1 MTPGWRSSS
10 ASGRE
15 RTRSRR
21 AATTSCAPPRASW
34 ARMRGATTST
44 PIRTRARCSATTC
57 IRCRARSPRASAP
70 RRCSRPGTPRST
82 WRRSTT
88 CGSARR
94 CATAATSTR
103 PAKCCR
109 SMAASGSSTNPM
121 SFPASEI
128 DVSARPGS
136 VAELVAAGSIE
147 ISPRE
152 LHRAAEVAAL
162 VPAGTCAYVPS
173 LPGHPVSRVLEAVA
187 VSRQAGRDP
196 LPHQGARRSAVREP
210 LREFLR
216 RAAGEHGVHRVLLVG
231 GDQPSASGPYS
242 DTLQVLEEG
251 VLADTGIREIGIA
264 GYPEGHPRIA
274 PAALEEAFAR
284 KRRLA
289 AEQGLGVYVVT
300 QFCFAPARV
309 VDLKIANVSGAG
321 CQCVPAVDQTV
332 FDNALNKRDFSPPS
346 TRRGYANGHTHINL
360 PPLPRFIQYPPVNP

>member
-1 MTPGWRSSS
+1 
-10 ASGRE
+10 
-15 RTRSRR
+15 
-21 AATTSCAPPRASW
+21 
-34 ARMRGATTST
+34 
-44 PIRTRARCSATTC
+44 
-57 IRCRARSPRASAP
+57 
-70 RRCSRPGTPRST
+70 
-82 WRRSTT
+82 
-88 CGSARR
+88 
-94 CATAATSTR
+94 
-103 PAKCCR
+103 
-109 SMAASGSSTNPM
+109 M

-128 DVSARPGS
+128 DVSARAGS

-173 LPGHPVSRVLEAVA
+173 LPGLPVSRVLETVA
-187 VSRQAGRDP
+187 AIRQAGLDP
-196 LPHQGARRSAVREP
+196 VPHVAARRSAGREP
-210 LREFLR
+210 LREFLQ

-231 GDQPSASGPYS
+231 GDQPHASGPYS

-309 VDLKIANVSGAG
+309 VEYCAALARSAPSVSIYVGVAGPTDPAALLRYAQRCGVSVSLRALRNLGTGIAQLVTHTDPHEQVVALARYSRSRAPSNVIGVHLYSFGGAVRTARWMRERIAG
-321 CQCVPAVDQTV
+321 
-332 FDNALNKRDFSPPS
+332 
-346 TRRGYANGHTHINL
+346 
-360 PPLPRFIQYPPVNP
+360 